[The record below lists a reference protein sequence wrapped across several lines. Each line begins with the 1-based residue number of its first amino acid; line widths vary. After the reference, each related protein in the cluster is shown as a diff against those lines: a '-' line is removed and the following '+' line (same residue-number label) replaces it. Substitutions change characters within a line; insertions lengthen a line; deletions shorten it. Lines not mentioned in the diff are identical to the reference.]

1 MIYRLPE
8 YITTN
13 GSGVAILAI
22 MELGDLLKS
31 QRQSKGGEGVAILAI
46 MELGDLRK
54 ISMKKFHK
62 GKSRNPRYNG
72 IG

>member
-1 MIYRLPE
+1 
-8 YITTN
+8 
-13 GSGVAILAI
+13 